1 MNLLWTGLLIQ
12 IVFYILYDAYIPII
26 LFIVLALATQLF
38 SKNIYV
44 YLLIPMIC
52 AHVVYEYLKQSNRIK
67 ERESFNAFK
76 KLRGRFNQDQQRAA
90 SLMNS
95 VTSYQQQL
103 NAQRQANG
111 VLNSQLAN
119 LNKRLA
125 EATASYENQKRN
137 VNTIATETL
146 YGKKTAPADDG
157 IEPAPSAEAAQ
168 ADQAQCAARASAN
181 TSSSSSSPSKKKKKF
196 KWF

>member
-1 MNLLWTGLLIQ
+1 
-12 IVFYILYDAYIPII
+12 
-26 LFIVLALATQLF
+26 
-38 SKNIYV
+38 
-44 YLLIPMIC
+44 
-52 AHVVYEYLKQSNRIK
+52 
-67 ERESFNAFK
+67 
-76 KLRGRFNQDQQRAA
+76 
-90 SLMNS
+90 MNS

-146 YGKKTAPADDG
+146 YGKKAAPADDG

-181 TSSSSSSPSKKKKKF
+181 TSSSSSSKKKKR